1 MDFTNWYQENYPYL
15 SGHGLWLRGN
25 ELNTISAREWDSRPF
40 RVLISRLS
48 TYRDTVDSFTHTLL
62 YQLISRIDGA
72 FPDLAWLPPPKDAAL
87 FDRDNIPWLLGATSK
102 RPGRDFSVIALSLSI
117 VQEMVN
123 IPAML
128 ERSGIPLSHGE
139 RTADPACPLVILG
152 GASALYTSALFC
164 DDPLIDGVF
173 IGEDASTISGL
184 FKLIREG
191 LAAGSG
197 RAEILDRLTG
207 VPGFFIP
214 KHFPRT
220 RVFHAATIS
229 GAQLLTSGPVL
240 TDVTAVGRGHLQISE
255 GCACFCGFCA
265 ESFVRKPYRE
275 LDADTVRSAALD
287 AKKNMAVYD
296 CELYSFNFSMHRNW
310 YRIQADLA
318 SLFPSIGLKSQRF
331 DAIAN
336 DAGLLDWLHA
346 LDTGVSVDFL
356 AHQWEAARRF
366 DDAGHCAGT
375 VKGAG
380 TCRFCGACASDETR
394 QRITALPERAPFPA
408 SELRR
413 RMASWREAERLFH
426 FRVAVLEKAAGLPRA
441 IVGIALGR
449 ALMRVDDRLVEG
461 YRGYRGAV
469 SIKNWGSDWII
480 GDDCSTLAWDTA
492 SEGTIREVLA
502 DSRNL
507 ARINDEMN
515 GYGTVVRLVS
525 DTAIANGS
533 IIFRSPFRFNPD
545 GYCKTKGIKYTM
557 RKTGEGAYRCEFSKE
572 SLKKKILAGLSLVIH
587 PSRWVVTVTPEPK
600 FRAEG
605 FAQSAFDLPDPA
617 EWVRIGMNAV
627 FAETTGIQRTDFSL

>member
-1 MDFTNWYQENYPYL
+1 
-15 SGHGLWLRGN
+15 
-25 ELNTISAREWDSRPF
+25 
-40 RVLISRLS
+40 
-48 TYRDTVDSFTHTLL
+48 
-62 YQLISRIDGA
+62 
-72 FPDLAWLPPPKDAAL
+72 
-87 FDRDNIPWLLGATSK
+87 
-102 RPGRDFSVIALSLSI
+102 
-117 VQEMVN
+117 
-123 IPAML
+123 
-128 ERSGIPLSHGE
+128 
-139 RTADPACPLVILG
+139 
-152 GASALYTSALFC
+152 
-164 DDPLIDGVF
+164 
-173 IGEDASTISGL
+173 
-184 FKLIREG
+184 
-191 LAAGSG
+191 
-197 RAEILDRLTG
+197 LTG

-336 DAGLLDWLHA
+336 
-346 LDTGVSVDFL
+346 
-356 AHQWEAARRF
+356 
-366 DDAGHCAGT
+366 
-375 VKGAG
+375 
-380 TCRFCGACASDETR
+380 
-394 QRITALPERAPFPA
+394 
-408 SELRR
+408 
-413 RMASWREAERLFH
+413 
-426 FRVAVLEKAAGLPRA
+426 
-441 IVGIALGR
+441 
-449 ALMRVDDRLVEG
+449 
-461 YRGYRGAV
+461 
-469 SIKNWGSDWII
+469 
-480 GDDCSTLAWDTA
+480 
-492 SEGTIREVLA
+492 
-502 DSRNL
+502 
-507 ARINDEMN
+507 
-515 GYGTVVRLVS
+515 
-525 DTAIANGS
+525 GS